1 MKRYLLMAF
10 VFLLFLIPG
19 FLKSQQN
26 QEPAATPC
34 CFDHDG
40 YQGHCKVTPAEGE
53 TCASILEYLNTAGT
67 VGKTYCN
74 NSKFRGGWTQVDCEE
89 SSQE

>member
-1 MKRYLLMAF
+1 MKRNLVMAF
-10 VFLLFLIPG
+10 VFLMFLLPG
-19 FLKSQQN
+19 FLKSQ
-26 QEPAATPC
+26 EEKPATTAC

-53 TCASILEYLNTAGT
+53 TCASILEYLNSAGA

-74 NSKFRGGWTQVDCEE
+74 NSKFRGGWTQVDCEQD
-89 SSQE
+89 SQE

>member
-1 MKRYLLMAF
+1 MKKYFLMGL
-10 VFLLFLIPG
+10 VFLVFLVPG
-19 FLKSQQN
+19 FSKLQGDEEQSK
-26 QEPAATPC
+26 ATPC

-74 NSKFRGGWTQVDCEE
+74 NSKWRGGWTQVDCSEGE
-89 SSQE
+89 D